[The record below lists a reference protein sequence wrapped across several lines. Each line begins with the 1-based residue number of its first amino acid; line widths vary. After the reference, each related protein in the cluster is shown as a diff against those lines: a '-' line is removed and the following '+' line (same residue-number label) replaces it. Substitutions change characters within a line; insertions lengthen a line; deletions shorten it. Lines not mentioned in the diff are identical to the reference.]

1 MKGGNYHRHKTPPQQ
16 AAAVRASETCG
27 VAPFLPLFGLMTH
40 TKTSV
45 PSLSGLSAPVPRAAL
60 WESPAASGSLAC
72 SLQGLEAQAA
82 PVFLEQFL
90 KAEPMLEDS
99 LVQGAGVMTLK
110 GSLDLLIAFL
120 SN

>member
-1 MKGGNYHRHKTPPQQ
+1 M
-16 AAAVRASETCG
+16 RASETCG

-60 WESPAASGSLAC
+60 WESPVASGSLAC

-99 LVQGAGVMTLK
+99 LVQGAGGHDPQGKPGLT
-110 GSLDLLIAFL
+110 DCLLEQL
-120 SN
+120 VSTDCV